1 MLFPKTSKP
10 LDIGLLVI
18 RVGLGILFVIAGRP
32 KITGGTQMRAWLGG
46 NMSLI
51 GITFWP
57 VFRGFM
63 AAFAEF
69 VGGILVILGFMKR
82 PAAFL
87 IAFTMFIATLMHL
100 STVPAESN
108 ILDLIKASQLTLA
121 LLIVFAG
128 LMITGPGKISLDYIV
143 FGNKTGK

>member
-69 VGGILVILGFMKR
+69 VGGILVILGFM
-82 PAAFL
+82 
-87 IAFTMFIATLMHL
+87 
-100 STVPAESN
+100 
-108 ILDLIKASQLTLA
+108 
-121 LLIVFAG
+121 
-128 LMITGPGKISLDYIV
+128 
-143 FGNKTGK
+143 